1 MEPTQEYMDT
11 GFAPIDEDHRRI
23 SELLRQVLSAV
34 NANDVA
40 RTRAATQV
48 AVAEI
53 ADHFAHEERLMAE
66 WRYPKAARHVEAHA
80 NFVKDATA
88 FGDEVR
94 EKGITPGFRRWAVQR
109 LVTWFRFHITANDVE
124 LGLYLRGRADDRVE
138 LPLSRTVIPA

>member
-11 GFAPIDEDHRRI
+11 GYAPMDAEHRRI

-40 RTRAATQV
+40 RARATS
-48 AVAEI
+48 AVAFREI

-66 WRYPKAARHVEAHA
+66 WQYPKAPRHVEAHA

-88 FGDEVR
+88 FGAELR
-94 EKGITPGFRRWAVQR
+94 EKGLTPGFRRWAVQR

-124 LGLYLRGRADDRVE
+124 LGLYLRRRADPSVE
-138 LPLSRTVIPA
+138 LPLAPAVTHV